1 MSKPKPNTSEYIIWL
16 KGLAEK
22 KLLTVTEAAELYNI
36 GQNTLRNLTSP
47 YVIRCGNRRMVK
59 REKFDK
65 YIAVNDSI

>member
-47 YVIRCGNRRMVK
+47 WLYER
-59 REKFDK
+59 
-65 YIAVNDSI
+65 